1 MLMHDGSVLLV
12 GASSSIDP
20 NDLRSKLQ
28 LPSSCSIVADTW
40 MEASIAAG
48 APAPLQQHAVT
59 AAPAAE
65 PAAAAVEDQEPH
77 LGQKRGLSD
86 NAAEESGGGPAAK
99 RQHTSLAET
108 TAVGPLAAGASL
120 PAAAA
125 AAAAGNAQTA
135 DALKAIIAS
144 RLWVP
149 AQQQLQQHQNQQ
161 DGPQQQQQQMLQQ
174 SADSG
179 ELQSQHHEQQQQQQQ
194 QPGRLDVSWMSSGA
208 IRVLSYNILAD
219 MYATG

>member
-1 MLMHDGSVLLV
+1 MHDASVLLV
-12 GASSSIDP
+12 GQSSSINPDV
-20 NDLRSKLQ
+20 LRNKLQ

-48 APAPLQQHAVT
+48 APAPLQQHVMI
-59 AAPAAE
+59 AA
-65 PAAAAVEDQEPH
+65 AAAAVGVQEPQ
-77 LGQKRGLSD
+77 LGHKRGVLHIADS
-86 NAAEESGGGPAAK
+86 AAGNSAGDPAAK
-99 RQHTSLAET
+99 RQHTASAAET
-108 TAVGPLAAGASL
+108 ATAGSLAAGASL

-125 AAAAGNAQTA
+125 AAGSAQTA
-135 DALKAIIAS
+135 DALKAVIAS

-149 AQQQLQQHQNQQ
+149 AQQQLQQHRHQQ
-161 DGPQQQQQQMLQQ
+161 DGQQQQQQQQQMLQH

-179 ELQSQHHEQQQQQQQ
+179 ELQSQNQQQQQQQQQ
-194 QPGRLDVSWMSSGA
+194 QPGRLDVSWMSSTA